1 MPPRLT
7 TSTAWQQAELLM
19 QPAFIRTID
28 NIRKQ
33 LDTSNWQGSYEDVQ
47 LWPEEAT
54 KMTKARVAQLQQQL
68 EMASPEKKL
77 EIEQALSQLPQP
89 YPGYLLCLEY
99 QGQQV
104 KVDLWELCY
113 QVCFVDYLAPEAT
126 ADHLVESPEVEIDTS
141 LIDEAGEVDWHRLDE
156 KAQQQVARVFDNL
169 PG

>member
-33 LDTSNWQGSYEDVQ
+33 LDLSNWQGSYEDVQ

-54 KMTKARVAQLQQQL
+54 KMTQARVAQLQQQL
-68 EMASPEKKL
+68 EKAAPEEKA

-113 QVCFVDYLAPEAT
+113 QICFLNYPAPDA
-126 ADHLVESPEVEIDTS
+126 AAPVGQKPEVEIDTS

-156 KAQQQVARVFDNL
+156 KAQHQVSQVFDNL